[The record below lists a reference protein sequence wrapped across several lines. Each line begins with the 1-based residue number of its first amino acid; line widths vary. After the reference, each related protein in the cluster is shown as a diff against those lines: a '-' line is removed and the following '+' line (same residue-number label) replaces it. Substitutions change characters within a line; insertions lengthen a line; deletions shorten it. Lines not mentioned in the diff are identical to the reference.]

1 MLGTLWHD
9 LKHGARMLRKNPAFS
24 LVAMASIAIGVGANA
39 AMFSFAD
46 TLVLR
51 PLTVSRP
58 NEIVTVSAVV
68 PTSGFLSPTST
79 ALSYPDYEDVR
90 DQSRSFANLIG
101 FRVVVAGFADRAD
114 REAQRKFGMGV
125 SGNLFDTL
133 GVPAALGRAIGVE
146 DDRVP
151 GRDRVVVLDHDLWR
165 QQFASDPTVVGR
177 EIRIG
182 GVPMTIVGVMPDGFT
197 GPDQFVQPAFYIPL
211 AAMPELGSSTTRSE
225 LQQRDIRNIA
235 VKGRLKAGISVE
247 QAVQEVAFIAANL
260 ERSYPDT
267 NRNQGLT
274 VKTEFDARV
283 SARPQL
289 AVSAV
294 MLVTLSLAVLVVAC
308 ANVASLLTSRA
319 PVRAREMALR
329 LAIGAG
335 RLRLVRQLLV
345 ESLLIAVGGGAI
357 GLLLGAAVIAMLQQL
372 ELPTDVPLKLS
383 FEMNERVLVVGLV
396 VATLSSMIASLVP
409 SWKSARTD
417 LVSNLKSQTTADVRR
432 SRLWG
437 RNLLVCGQVA
447 LSLVLL
453 TMAVFLYRAYA
464 SEYGRGP
471 GFRTDHVLLMSFQS
485 DLAGYDPVKAERF
498 YDLLVAR
505 ARALAGVKT
514 VAVTSSVPFD
524 AISVENTSVAP
535 EGFQFPEGSPFV
547 RVRSARVDEDY
558 FDTLNIPLRA
568 GRAFAS
574 TDTREAPR
582 AAVVNETFA
591 SRYWPGQP
599 AIGKRFRL
607 VASGGGGSANITDA
621 AQPWVEIV
629 GIAADTRYRSVAEG
643 PTEFIYYSR
652 RQRPTPDATIMLH
665 TSVDPAALAEP
676 LRDAVRAI
684 DPNMPVFGVRT
695 MEDFY
700 HASSA
705 AATSLLVDLVAGM
718 GSIGLLLSVIG
729 LYGLVAYAVNRR
741 TREIGIRMAVGA
753 QTGSVLRMVMRQ
765 GLAIAGTGTVLG
777 VLASAATGG
786 LLRRA
791 FPFPNIQAV
800 DVFTYLL
807 VVPMLLAVTLLAAYI
822 PARRAAR
829 IDPLMALRME

>member
-1 MLGTLWHD
+1 MISTIWKD
-9 LKHGARMLRKNPAFS
+9 LQHAARMLRKNPAFA

-39 AMFSFAD
+39 AMFSLAD

-51 PLTVSRP
+51 PLTVPRAD
-58 NEIVTVSAVV
+58 EVVTVSAVV
-68 PTSGFLSPTST
+68 PTSGFLSPTQT
-79 ALSYPDYEDVR
+79 ALSYPDYEDLR
-90 DQSRSFANLIG
+90 DQSRSFAGLIG
-101 FRVVVAGFADRAD
+101 FRVIVAAFADRPD
-114 REAQRKFGMGV
+114 QPAQRKFGMAV

-133 GVPAALGRAIGVE
+133 AVPAASGRAIGIE
-146 DDRVP
+146 DERVP
-151 GRDRVVVLDHDLWR
+151 GRDRVVVLDHDLWQ
-165 QQFASDPTVVGR
+165 QQFSADPGVIGR
-177 EIRIG
+177 QIRIG
-182 GVPMTIVGVMPDGFT
+182 GDAMTIIGVMPEGFT

-211 AAMPELGSSTTRSE
+211 AAIPALGNSSSRNE

-235 VKGRLKAGISVE
+235 VKGRLKPGVSVG
-247 QAVQEVAFIAANL
+247 QAAREAALIAANL
-260 ERSYPDT
+260 ERGYPDT

-289 AVSAV
+289 AGAAV
-294 MLVTLSLAVLVVAC
+294 MALTLSLAVLIVAC

-345 ESLLIAVGGGAI
+345 ESLLIAAGGGAV
-357 GLLLGAAVIAMLQQL
+357 GLLLGNAVIVMLQQL
-372 ELPTDVPLKLS
+372 QLPTDVPLKLA
-383 FEMNERVLVVGLV
+383 FEMNTRVLTVGLV
-396 VATLSSMIASLVP
+396 VATLSTVIASLVP

-417 LVSNLKSQTTADVRR
+417 LVSNLKSQTTADARGT
-432 SRLWG
+432 RLWG
-437 RNLLVCGQVA
+437 RNVLVCGQVA

-453 TMAVFLYRAYA
+453 TVAVFLYRAYN

-471 GFRTDHVLLMSFQS
+471 GFRTDHVLLMSFQP
-485 DLAGYDPVKAERF
+485 DLAGYDVARAERF
-498 YDLLVAR
+498 YDLLTAR
-505 ARALAGVKT
+505 AREIAGVRT
-514 VAVTSSVPFD
+514 VGVTSSVPFD

-535 EGFQFPEGSPFV
+535 EGFQLPEGTPSV

-558 FDTLNIPLRA
+558 FATLNIPLRA
-568 GRAFAS
+568 GRAFRS
-574 TDTREAPR
+574 SDTLDTPP

-591 SRYWPGQP
+591 ARYWPGQP

-607 VASGGGGSANITDA
+607 MASGGGGTANLGGAT
-621 AQPWVEIV
+621 QPWVEIV
-629 GIAADTRYRSVAEG
+629 GIAVDTRYRSVAEG

-665 TSVDPAALAEP
+665 TTVDPSSLAEP
-676 LRDAVRAI
+676 LRAAVRAI

-700 HASSA
+700 YASSA
-705 AATSLLVDLVAGM
+705 ASTSLLIELVGGM

-729 LYGLVAYAVNRR
+729 LYGLVAYSVNRR

-753 QTGSVLRMVMRQ
+753 QARSVLQMVMRQ
-765 GLAIAGTGTVLG
+765 GLVLAGSGTVVG
-777 VLASAATGG
+777 VLASAATGR
-786 LLRRA
+786 LLRAA
-791 FPFPNIQAV
+791 FPFPNVATV
-800 DVFTYLL
+800 DVVTYLV
-807 VVPMLLAVTLLAAYI
+807 VVPALLLVTLLAAYV
-822 PARRAAR
+822 PARRAAH
-829 IDPLMALRME
+829 IDPLVALRME